1 MVGVVCCHCNCYYL
15 SCDSLLYFVHR
26 LLYNEPT
33 PPQKIKSKQTIKNQC
48 KENNTKKA
56 NKRINGI
63 EFLLLASETRRQVDE
78 T

>member
-1 MVGVVCCHCNCYYL
+1 MIL
-15 SCDSLLYFVHR
+15 FDKTLEIMTWR

-33 PPQKIKSKQTIKNQC
+33 PPQKIKSKQAKKNQC

-78 T
+78 TWKASSI

>member
-1 MVGVVCCHCNCYYL
+1 MSAY
-15 SCDSLLYFVHR
+15 S
-26 LLYNEPT
+26 T
-33 PPQKIKSKQTIKNQC
+33 PKNKIKTNKKNQC